1 MEIKKIL
8 PYQRSL
14 FVLGDVGSE
23 RYALFRSFA
32 SSNANLERYW
42 HPEDSIF
49 KQCTWV
55 LFSSDE
61 PLCYEWT
68 QKGIRELS
76 TIQAGGTYF
85 LSVSPG
91 QIPLNVKLVFPPYF
105 TDEDRF
111 KKYFEESSFVNNAS
125 AYIWFEGFPY
135 GKADTV
141 KQLRYLQEIGVSKKQ
156 ISVAI
161 TQIERDFVISDIGSV
176 EVGIRNAKKYF
187 LHKGYRILQDYAV
200 IPLQRSIMLGA
211 LNVENSYVEKI
222 IEDKQEVL
230 KNIQASLI
238 FIEDDLQ
245 FALER
250 NQWILK
256 LEQCFAFSHIRKN
269 NIYAVWI
276 QQLKEL
282 FKNELV
288 TVVQQELNEAYNLDE
303 IHQAQAIEKDLRSI
317 SDVLWNE
324 LERKLKMLQRRKAF
338 TDHYTTQIDYELK
351 TRELKV
357 AFYDYVIDT
366 VQRRLPTEVQ
376 RYLENMIN
384 KYLVIV

>member
-1 MEIKKIL
+1 MEMKNIL

-14 FVLGDVGSE
+14 FVLGDVGAE
-23 RYALFRSFA
+23 RYELFRSFA
-32 SSNANLERYW
+32 SSKANLERYW
-42 HPEDSIF
+42 HPRNDVF

-68 QKGIRELS
+68 KKGIREFS
-76 TIQAGGTYF
+76 TIQAGRTYF

-105 TDEDRF
+105 TNEESF
-111 KKYFEESSFVNNAS
+111 KAYFEESSFVNNAS

-141 KQLRYLQEIGVSKKQ
+141 KQLRYLQEIDVSKKQ

-161 TQIERDFVISDIGSV
+161 TQIERDFVVSDIGSI

-187 LHKGYRILQDYAV
+187 LNKGYRILQDYAV
-200 IPLQRSIMLGA
+200 IPLQRSIMLEA
-211 LNVENSYVEKI
+211 LNVESNYVEKI
-222 IEDKQEVL
+222 IANKQEVL

-238 FIEDDLQ
+238 FIEDDLP

-256 LEQCFAFSHIRKN
+256 LEQCFAFTHIRKN
-269 NIYAVWI
+269 NIYEAWI
-276 QQLKEL
+276 QQLKAL

-288 TVVQQELNEAYNLDE
+288 TVVQQELNEAYNLNE

-324 LERKLKMLQRRKAF
+324 LERKFKILRRQKAL
-338 TDHYTTQIDYELK
+338 TTHYTTQVDYELK

-357 AFYDYVIDT
+357 KFYDYINDT
-366 VQRRLPTEVQ
+366 VQRRLPTEIQ
-376 RYLENMIN
+376 RYLENIIN
-384 KYLVIV
+384 KYLVIA